1 MGGQDSPRQNVIAER
16 LDHLIATVHEPG
28 RGPYTLREIS
38 DGVRKATGEVVS
50 VQYLSQLRLGQRTSP
65 GYSKLKAVAD
75 FFGVD
80 VRYFS
85 DDLTAGQTDEQL
97 EVVAAMR
104 DANVRNL
111 ALRAA
116 GVSEKSLKAVRALLD
131 SVREMEGLEPA
142 DLPEEDSGELPHI
155 RRGAGPL
162 RVVLPVL
169 GYPARMS
176 NWTATCG

>member
-38 DGVRKATGEVVS
+38 DGVREATGEVVS

-142 DLPEEDSGELPHI
+142 DPPGENPGELPDI
-155 RRGAGPL
+155 RRGPGRYVWFSRYWGTL
-162 RVVLPVL
+162 RV
-169 GYPARMS
+169 
-176 NWTATCG
+176 